1 MASASRVDTRPYRMV
16 RRAEAIAGTRDAI
29 LEATLEIG
37 DPRAPLA
44 DVAVRAGVAERTVL
58 RHFGSRDGL
67 MAEAIK
73 EAFARNESA
82 RFAVPAG
89 DVAALVVAVVE
100 EYEAQGDQILHLLAE
115 EGADRRIDEILLDGR
130 ALHRRWIGE
139 KLGLL
144 LGNGDA
150 RTRRRRL
157 AQLVVACDVYTW
169 KLLRRDSGLGREE
182 TERAMRELVEAA
194 VGADTR

>member
-1 MASASRVDTRPYRMV
+1 MV

-44 DVAVRAGVAERTVL
+44 DVATRAGVAERTVL

-73 EAFARNESA
+73 EAFARNEST
-82 RFAVPAG
+82 RFVVPAG
-89 DVAALVVAVVE
+89 DVAALVAAVVE
-100 EYEAQGDQILHLLAE
+100 EYEAQGDRILHLLAE
-115 EGADRRIDEILLDGR
+115 EGVDERIDEILVDGR
-130 ALHRRWIGE
+130 TLHRRWIAE
-139 KLGLL
+139 KLGPL
-144 LGNGDA
+144 LGDGDA
-150 RTRRRRL
+150 RTRRRRV

-169 KLLRRDSGLGREE
+169 KLLRRDSGLGRKE
-182 TERAMRELVEAA
+182 TERAIRELIEAMT
-194 VGADTR
+194 GARAR

>member
-1 MASASRVDTRPYRMV
+1 MV

-37 DPRAPLA
+37 DPRVPLA
-44 DVAVRAGVAERTVL
+44 DVAAWAGVAERTVL

-82 RFAVPAG
+82 RFVVPAG
-89 DVAALVVAVVE
+89 DVAALVAAVVE
-100 EYEAQGDQILHLLAE
+100 EYETQGDRILHLLAE
-115 EGADRRIDEILLDGR
+115 EGADERIDEILLDGR

-139 KLGLL
+139 KVGPL
-144 LGNGDA
+144 LGDRDA

-157 AQLVVACDVYTW
+157 AQLVAACDVYTW
-169 KLLRRDSGLGREE
+169 KLLRRDSGLSRKE
-182 TERAMRELVEAA
+182 TEHAIHELIEAMT
-194 VGADTR
+194 GAGAR